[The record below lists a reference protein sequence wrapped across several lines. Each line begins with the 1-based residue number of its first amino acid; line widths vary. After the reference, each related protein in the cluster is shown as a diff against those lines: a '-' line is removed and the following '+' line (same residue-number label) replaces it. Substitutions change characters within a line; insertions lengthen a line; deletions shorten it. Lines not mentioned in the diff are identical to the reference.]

1 MSNIEQLIAEVKF
14 DDKGLVAAIAQ
25 EDGSGDILMMAWM
38 NAEALAE
45 TLETGQVTYFSRSRQ
60 KLWRKG
66 ETSGQT
72 QKLISARLDCDGD
85 AIVFI
90 VKQNGVACH
99 TGRKSCF
106 YREFDVKTGSFV
118 EISKPEINP
127 EELYGS

>member
-1 MSNIEQLIAEVKF
+1 MINEVKF

-25 EDGSGDILMMAWM
+25 EEGSGDILMMAWM
-38 NAEALAE
+38 NEEALSE
-45 TLETGQVTYFSRSRQ
+45 TLRTNQVIYFSRSRQ

-66 ETSGQT
+66 ESSGQT
-72 QKLISARLDCDGD
+72 QELVSAHLDCDGD

-106 YREFDVKTGSFV
+106 YRKFDVRAGELIETSQ
-118 EISKPEINP
+118 PEIDP
-127 EELYGS
+127 KELYKSS